1 MTLSRLPT
9 RCAHCREKFSAE
21 DKALHRRIHPACIPA
36 YADAQE
42 AKATRKA
49 EKQARMAAKV
59 EKALDRKK
67 KEKLKPTSKWEAECR
82 TIVQA
87 IARIRDKDDG
97 CISCHM
103 PANYGGA
110 WHGSHF
116 RSHGAASAVQ
126 FHLWNIHKACAQCN
140 LFKSGNIAEYQPR
153 LVEKIGQEK
162 VDWLMSQNQI
172 VRHPVDYYKRFKA
185 VMGKRLR
192 RLQKGVA

>member
-1 MTLSRLPT
+1 MTLSRFPT
-9 RCAHCREKFSAE
+9 RCKHCKVKFTAEERGKRLHNECIEPWTAAFQEKQ
-21 DKALHRRIHPACIPA
+21 KRK
-36 YADAQE
+36 ADAE
-42 AKATRKA
+42 RKA
-49 EKQARMAAKV
+49 KLKV
-59 EKALDRKK
+59 EHAVDRKTRERLK
-67 KEKLKPTSKWEAECR
+67 KTSEWEAECR
-82 TIVQA
+82 AIVQA

-126 FHLWNIHKACAQCN
+126 FHLWNIHKSCAQCN
-140 LFKSGNIAEYQPR
+140 LFKSGNIATYRPR

-172 VRHPVDYYKRFKA
+172 VRHPVDYYKRFKS

-192 RLQKGVA
+192 RMEKQLKGN